1 MKKRFRRLC
10 IYLLVGI
17 LCVFFP
23 YSQLEGP
30 HSIAE
35 SYYTF
40 SHARFACAKFDY
52 RSDTGIET
60 VIVTSRILH
69 LSVFFQSLA
78 LEVTDAPFDEE
89 WVFRILFN
97 WNRICV
103 NCEEVLVLVS
113 ESYIKIGDINYVS
126 TGDASRLLGTVR
138 SLFEYLRK

>member
-69 LSVFFQSLA
+69 LSGFFQSLA

-89 WVFRILFN
+89 WVFRIIFN
-97 WNRICV
+97 WNGVCI

-113 ESYIKIGDINYVS
+113 ESYIKIGDINYVTAATPS
-126 TGDASRLLGTVR
+126 KVLGTVH
-138 SLFEYLRK
+138 SLFEYVRK

>member
-52 RSDTGIET
+52 RSDTGI
-60 VIVTSRILH
+60 
-69 LSVFFQSLA
+69 QSLA

>member
-30 HSIAE
+30 HSISE

-69 LSVFFQSLA
+69 LSGFFQSLA